1 MRKSYSKIRHIQES
15 NIKLEKRL
23 IGEQLSVDNAIGTIK
38 SSMPKNP
45 KDVVEII
52 KNNLPTIIMTIT
64 SFIPP
69 LALPRLIY
77 FIASGGP
84 QDLMKQMEGY
94 KDKIDAELKRR
105 NISIST
111 KDIVANISE
120 IKDELVSELKK
131 RVGNTLK

>member
-23 IGEQLSVDNAIGTIK
+23 IGEQLSVDNAIDTIK
-38 SSMPKNP
+38 SSIPKNP

-64 SFIPP
+64 SFIPQ

-77 FIASGGP
+77 FIVSGGP

-94 KDKIDAELKRR
+94 KDKIDADLKRR

-111 KDIVANISE
+111 KDIVDNISE

-131 RVGNTLK
+131 RVGNPLK

>member
-1 MRKSYSKIRHIQES
+1 MNKSYSKIRHIQES

-23 IGEQLSVDNAIGTIK
+23 IGEQLSVDNAIATIK
-38 SSMPKNP
+38 SSMPKKP

-111 KDIVANISE
+111 KDIVDNISE